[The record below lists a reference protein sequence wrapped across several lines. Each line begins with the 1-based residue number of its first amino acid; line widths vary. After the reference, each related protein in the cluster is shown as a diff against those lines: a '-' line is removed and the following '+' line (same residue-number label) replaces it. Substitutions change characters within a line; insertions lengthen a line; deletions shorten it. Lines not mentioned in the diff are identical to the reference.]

1 MKASYSPHPIAAG
14 MSASIRIELF
24 AAPEGQGQHS
34 LEIVSEVNSLL
45 LPVTA
50 TVLAADTYEGAA
62 GLTLAKGVSLVPP
75 KATSATASQ
84 RL

>member
-1 MKASYSPHPIAAG
+1 

-24 AAPEGQGQHS
+24 AAPEGQGQGQHS

-50 TVLAADTYEGAA
+50 TVLAVDTYEGAA
-62 GLTLAKGVSLVPP
+62 GLTLAKGVSLVLT